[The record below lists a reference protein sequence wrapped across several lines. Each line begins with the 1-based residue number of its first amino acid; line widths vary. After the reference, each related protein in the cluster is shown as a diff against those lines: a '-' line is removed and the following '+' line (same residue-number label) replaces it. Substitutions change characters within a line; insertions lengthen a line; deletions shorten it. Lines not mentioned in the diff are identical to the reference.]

1 VKFRCDREVLS
12 EALQIVQRGVSSR
25 PGIPALTGVLLEAKA
40 DGTLTLTTTDL
51 EMSARLSIEVQVQEE
66 GLALVPARLVADT
79 VKSLSD
85 APVDVDADR
94 AQATIRCAAYEGA
107 LRLLPAEDFPGLLA
121 PAGTRVVAQ
130 AGAFA
135 EAVGQVARA
144 ASRDE
149 ARPVLTGVLLEVSR
163 EGVMLVATDSYRLAI
178 RELVATAGGEAKA
191 IVPERALSEAGR
203 AAAALEKGDI
213 EIFVDESQVSFEIGQ
228 LTLTSRLVEGEF
240 PNYRQLVPEAYE
252 SRLTASRQQLTDAV
266 RRVGLLARDTSP
278 VRMEF
283 NALGVK
289 LSSSSPDLGQAVEAV
304 EARYEGEEITAA
316 FNPHYLADGLAA
328 ASGESVRVEVRDGL
342 KPGVVRGESDDFTYL
357 VMPVRLPTPVG

>member
-1 VKFRCDREVLS
+1 MKFRCDREVLS

>member
-1 VKFRCDREVLS
+1 VKFRCDRDELS
-12 EALQIVQRGVSSR
+12 EALQTVQRGVSSR
-25 PGIPALTGVLLEAKA
+25 PGIPALTGVLMEA
-40 DGTLTLTTTDL
+40 GQGEGLTLTTTDL
-51 EMSARLSIEVQVQEE
+51 EVSARLTSEVQVMED
-66 GLALVPARLVADT
+66 GVALVPARLLADT

-85 APVDVDADR
+85 APVDFETDQ
-94 AQATIRCAAYEGA
+94 AQARIRCAAYEGA
-107 LRLLPAEDFPGLLA
+107 LRLLPAEDFPALQP
-121 PAGTRVVAQ
+121 PAGTRIAAQ
-130 AGAFA
+130 AAAFA

-144 ASRDE
+144 ASKDE

-163 EGVMLVATDSYRLAI
+163 EGVTLVSTDSYRLAV
-178 RELVATAGGEAKA
+178 RDLVATAAGEARA
-191 IVPERALSEAGR
+191 IVPERALSEAGK
-203 AAAALEKGDI
+203 AAQLLEKGEI
-213 EIFVDESQVSFEIGQ
+213 EIFVDESQVAFQIGRF
-228 LTLTSRLVEGEF
+228 TLTSRLIEGEF
-240 PNYRQLVPEAYE
+240 PNYRQLLPEAYE
-252 SRLTASRQQLTDAV
+252 NRLTGSRQQLMDAV

-328 ASGESVRVEVRDGL
+328 VSGEMVRVEVRDGL